1 MISQA
6 RLTANRLNSQK
17 STGPKTQ
24 EGKAQSSLNALK
36 HGLSATQSS
45 ALLPT
50 EDQNAYL
57 LFCDQIRDDLNPK
70 SPMEYILTER
80 ITQTLWRMRRIPTAE
95 AELFNRHNEAR
106 RDQVRQANQKRQDAQ
121 DYEYRFRRK
130 TPPPLEQSPLPQDLP
145 PSQTLAAQ
153 FESHDDKSNPFMRLS
168 RYEAHLNRSYHRDLK
183 LLKQLQKDRLEN
195 PRLQE
200 DSTSSYSD
208 EFQIDPTDQPQEQL
222 NQIFPDHPLPQDQTP
237 QIQKVQN
244 EAKLPT
250 TNPNPPTSNNQPP
263 ITNTMIQND
272 PTIPSPPPTNDKG
285 QMTKNKSN
293 PATSTLNQQTTTLAP
308 KTTNIKHP
316 ACLPL
321 PNSSKIN
328 HQAIPAVAPP
338 VLLGSA

>member
-1 MISQA
+1 
-6 RLTANRLNSQK
+6 
-17 STGPKTQ
+17 
-24 EGKAQSSLNALK
+24 
-36 HGLSATQSS
+36 
-45 ALLPT
+45 
-50 EDQNAYL
+50 
-57 LFCDQIRDDLNPK
+57 
-70 SPMEYILTER
+70 MEYILTER

-200 DSTSSYSD
+200 DSISSYSD
-208 EFQIDPTDQPQEQL
+208 EFQIDPTDQPKEQL

-250 TNPNPPTSNNQPP
+250 TNRDSQTTNPNPQTSNNQPP
-263 ITNTMIQND
+263 ITNTMIQNKPN
-272 PTIPSPPPTNDKG
+272 PTPPPTPPRPP
-285 QMTKNKSN
+285 T
-293 PATSTLNQQTTTLAP
+293 PATALVPQKPLSPPAFLETSDAFSSSTP
-308 KTTNIKHP
+308 P
-316 ACLPL
+316 AAAKLC
-321 PNSSKIN
+321 
-328 HQAIPAVAPP
+328 A
-338 VLLGSA
+338 SADAG